1 MEEETM
7 DLEEFK
13 AKLDEL
19 LAGAEIYIPWPQLAE
34 ILRDR
39 ATPWRRLTES
49 SPPLGGGRR
58 NGRTSPNGR

>member
-1 MEEETM
+1 M

-34 ILRDR
+34 VLRDKTD
-39 ATPWRRLTES
+39 ALEEAH
-49 SPPLGGGRR
+49 GE
-58 NGRTSPNGR
+58 